1 MLDKF
6 KQIKQLRDIQNE
18 LSKEMAESEKNGVK
32 VVVNGKMQIE
42 EIKLNEELSQ
52 QDQEQ
57 ILKECINDAMKKLQ
71 AIMASKMSG
80 MSGLGF

>member
-6 KQIKQLRDIQNE
+6 KQIKQLRDIQAE

-32 VVVNGKMQIE
+32 VVVNGKMQVE
-42 EIKLNEELSQ
+42 EIKLNKELPQEE
-52 QDQEQ
+52 QEQ
-57 ILKECINDAMKKLQ
+57 ILKECVNDAMKKLQ

-80 MSGLGF
+80 ML